1 MKKILIIAFLLFILV
16 GCETSEP
23 AEVPNGL
30 KPLTAINDCD
40 EPTLDGGWTCVWAD
54 EFNGDAV
61 DETKWNFEVKGG
73 GGGNNELQYY
83 TRENAQVVDGKL
95 VITAKKE
102 SYQGDDYTSSRITT
116 KYKGNFQYVRI
127 VVSAKLPTGR
137 GTWPAIWMMPLMSVY
152 GGWPNSGEIDIM
164 EYVGYD
170 PNTVHST
177 IHTTKFNHN
186 LGTQIGFSKDIL
198 NAETEFHDYEMIW
211 APGYIKTLVDGETI
225 GEFNYVPGFT
235 SDVPYDDAFPFDQ
248 EFFLIINLAIGGN
261 WGGAQGVDDSIF
273 PTSLEVDYARV
284 YKLDYATLDKVTPS
298 APTGLSIAQLE
309 NTLYWQKADDDYG
322 VENYAVYL
330 DGEFHKYVNL
340 NQARLTGLVKNQ
352 TYQVQI
358 SAVDFVGRESE
369 LSESLSL
376 TYN

>member
-1 MKKILIIAFLLFILV
+1 
-16 GCETSEP
+16 
-23 AEVPNGL
+23 
-30 KPLTAINDCD
+30 
-40 EPTLDGGWTCVWAD
+40 
-54 EFNGDAV
+54 
-61 DETKWNFEVKGG
+61 
-73 GGGNNELQYY
+73 
-83 TRENAQVVDGKL
+83 
-95 VITAKKE
+95 
-102 SYQGDDYTSSRITT
+102 
-116 KYKGNFQYVRI
+116 
-127 VVSAKLPTGR
+127 
-137 GTWPAIWMMPLMSVY
+137 
-152 GGWPNSGEIDIM
+152 M